1 MTRRA
6 GPSHAWRLTFLTGR
20 PLSVSNGRSAGILLL
35 VLDGLLLFA
44 MWPVVGAF
52 VIAAVCCGLVTSAVM
67 RSWNDAHPVTQ
78 EDRSWSPSRQP
89 EINIGA
95 VRVGGD
101 FGGFL
106 FLCATVLAIVLGLP
120 SARLFVAGSLIC
132 AVAAAGLLVK
142 VRRSARGPQVLHVAR

>member
-1 MTRRA
+1 
-6 GPSHAWRLTFLTGR
+6 LTFLTGR

-52 VIAAVCCGLVTSAVM
+52 VIAAVACGLLASAAI

-120 SARLFVAGSLIC
+120 SARLFVAGSLVF
-132 AVAAAGLLVK
+132 AMLAAWTLVK
-142 VRRSARGPQVLHVAR
+142 VRRSAHAPEILHVAR